1 MEAAVIMSTVLL
13 LLAAVMGSA
22 RRNAQAIS
30 SYGEKAYLY
39 YLEYSGDFGT
49 EVQNI

>member
-1 MEAAVIMSTVLL
+1 MTLSRYN
-13 LLAAVMGSA
+13 G
-22 RRNAQAIS
+22 NAQAIS